1 MKTYELVIEQKQPT
15 CGGRAPTRS
24 EIKTVTT
31 EDPVAY
37 VQALEPNGKLE
48 VYADDTLLTASAAGL
63 RTKMVVYPENRL
75 GQCTLRVVYTAENG
89 FTLSRAVTCE
99 ITADTQ
105 PVLQSAS
112 VQMGNKYLGDLV
124 TLSGQLYYDSGSL
137 GTLKCQ
143 ATFSHP
149 ELVERVWLCG
159 KTESEFDRFELFW
172 SDEKNAFIGE
182 GQIGTLLK
190 PFTAIWIEFD
200 ERPRSIEDI
209 ANDVM
214 GEVTVDYELTYT
226 PEEISDNP

>member
-1 MKTYELVIEQKQPT
+1 M
-15 CGGRAPTRS
+15 
-24 EIKTVTT
+24 
-31 EDPVAY
+31 
-37 VQALEPNGKLE
+37 
-48 VYADDTLLTASAAGL
+48 
-63 RTKMVVYPENRL
+63 
-75 GQCTLRVVYTAENG
+75 
-89 FTLSRAVTCE
+89 SRAVTCE
-99 ITADTQ
+99 ITADTR

-209 ANDVM
+209 ADDVM
-214 GEVTVDYELTYT
+214 GEVSVDYELTYSRRRFLIIPIPT
-226 PEEISDNP
+226 PPTPIWARRCRSRPSPTGRDIWSWFVAVCMRWTRRTPSPR